1 MKLALQRLV
10 LTANSTCGNLFVN
23 DALQCWT
30 LEEPFK
36 DGLSGSCITAGT
48 YEVTLGP
55 SPKFQGSSDPW
66 ERTQGQCIPHLQGVP
81 NRQFILI
88 HWGNTA
94 KNTEG
99 CILVGHS
106 HSQDFIGQSR
116 AAFTELIEKLKDAVN
131 NGETISLVVEDRPSD
146 SNG

>member
-10 LTANSTCGNLFVN
+10 LTANSTCGSLYVN
-23 DALQCWT
+23 DSLQCWT

-36 DGLSGSCITAGT
+36 DGQSGSCIKAGT
-48 YEVTLGP
+48 YDVVMAP
-55 SPKFQGSSDPW
+55 SPKFMGSSDPW
-66 ERTQGQCIPHLQGVP
+66 ERQQGQVIPHIQNVP
-81 NRQFILI
+81 DRQYILI

-106 HSQDFIGQSR
+106 HSVDFIGQSR
-116 AAFTELIEKLKDAVN
+116 DAFAELKEKMIEAIA
-131 NGETISLVVEDRPSD
+131 NGETISLVVEDKP
-146 SNG
+146 